1 VGNESEYHDAI
12 ITLLELVWGEGF
24 MAPGGAG
31 NIAKIVDGVDLQGKR
46 VLDIGCGIGG
56 PAFLLAST
64 YGADVVGT
72 DLEPHLIEIAKQRA
86 AKLGLVE
93 KINFR
98 VVEPGPLSFPDSSF
112 DCVVSSGAFTQIED
126 KLGMFKEVHRV
137 LKPGGVF
144 SCYDWMKSE
153 GEYSDDMLYW
163 FKLEELTYA
172 METPERHEEIL
183 TEAGFVDVAITDAS
197 KWYREHV
204 RLEYEKIK
212 GELYPRMLELLGKE
226 QSEYFVEDWR
236 AMMVV
241 CEKREMRQIYTRSR
255 KP

>member
-1 VGNESEYHDAI
+1 MGNESEYHDAM

-31 NIAKIVDGVDLQGKR
+31 NIAKIVDGVDLKGKR
-46 VLDIGCGIGG
+46 VLDIGCGTGG
-56 PAFLLAST
+56 PAFILART
-64 YGADVVGT
+64 YGANVVGT
-72 DLEPHLIEIAKQRA
+72 DLEPHLIEIAKERA
-86 AKLGLVE
+86 AKLALVE
-93 KINFR
+93 KIDFR

-137 LKPGGVF
+137 LKLGGVF

-163 FKLEELTYA
+163 FKVEELTYA
-172 METPERHEEIL
+172 METPERQEKIL

-197 KWYREHV
+197 NWYREHV
-204 RLEYEKIK
+204 RLEYEKIR
-212 GELYPRMLELLGKE
+212 GELYPRMLELFGKE
-226 QSEYFVEDWR
+226 QSEHFVENWR

-241 CEKREMRQIYTRSR
+241 CEKHEMRQVYTRSR

>member
-1 VGNESEYHDAI
+1 MESDGGYDDAM

-56 PAFLLAST
+56 PAFLLAGT
-64 YGADVVGT
+64 YGANVLGT
-72 DLEPHLIEIAKQRA
+72 DLQPHLIKIANERA
-86 AKLGLVE
+86 EKLGLAE
-93 KINFR
+93 QTDFR
-98 VVEPGPLSFPDSSF
+98 VVEPGPLSFPDDSF

-126 KLGMFKEVHRV
+126 KLGMFKEVLRV
-137 LKPGGVF
+137 LKSGGVF

-163 FKLEELTYA
+163 FKIEGLTYA

-183 TEAGFVDVAITDAS
+183 TEAGFVDAVTTDAS
-197 KWYREHV
+197 KWYREQV
-204 RLEYEKIK
+204 RLEYEKVR
-212 GELYPRMLELLGKE
+212 GDLYPRMLELIGKE
-226 QSEYFVEDWR
+226 QSERFVEDWR

-241 CEKREMRQIYTRSR
+241 CEKREMRQVYTRSR